1 MMLMIPNWKIS
12 SISNFAHDDP
22 EQIGQ
27 KSDEEENCFRL
38 KCRIGRVIK
47 IATCLETF

>member
-1 MMLMIPNWKIS
+1 MILNWNIS
-12 SISNFAHDDP
+12 SISNFSYDDP

-27 KSDEEENCFRL
+27 KSNEEENYFRL